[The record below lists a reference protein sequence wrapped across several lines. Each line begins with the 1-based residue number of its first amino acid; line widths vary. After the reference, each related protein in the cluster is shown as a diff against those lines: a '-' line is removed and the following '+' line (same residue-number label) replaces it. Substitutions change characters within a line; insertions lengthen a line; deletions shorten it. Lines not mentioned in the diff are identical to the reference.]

1 MTIFKC
7 EEDVNDY
14 YCSLTHLTSLDGDT
28 TTAEM
33 VQFEVEILALNRM
46 RSRVVWSESTSPWIE
61 GGLEDLVVHFTYAS
75 WTAYELEFPITM
87 LLTSKEENLGQAVA
101 DMMTKMI
108 ESMGAVQMAEIRL
121 TREALD
127 EMKRDRIGP

>member
-1 MTIFKC
+1 MFSRVSK
-7 EEDVNDY
+7 N
-14 YCSLTHLTSLDGDT
+14 LDGDT
-28 TTAEM
+28 ITAGM

-46 RSRVVWSESTSPWIE
+46 KSRVVWSESTSPWIE
-61 GGLEDLVVHFTYAS
+61 GGLEDLIVHFTYAS
-75 WTAYELEFPITM
+75 WTAYELECPITM

-127 EMKRDRIGP
+127 ELKRDRLGP